1 MKKTKHK
8 KEKERIK
15 KEKKERTIEEKE
27 GTHEEQVMRAKIRR
41 WKGVEGVKKEGE
53 VKEKGL

>member
-1 MKKTKHK
+1 ML
-8 KEKERIK
+8 R
-15 KEKKERTIEEKE
+15 EKE